1 MYYQV
6 FLKKIQNFNTIL
18 TLQILTTIINYD
30 HTTNMRERE
39 RERER
44 ERATCATIHIEEHLG
59 MAMGRVWGGFF
70 DTQTQPVRP
79 PLYLN
84 LACLINGF
92 FFNPKLTS
100 SGPRRPRPA
109 TSGPNLKPL
118 IHGPIQP
125 NLKKKKKKNQFLHFP
140 DDLWF
145 SLSKSQT

>member
-1 MYYQV
+1 
-6 FLKKIQNFNTIL
+6 
-18 TLQILTTIINYD
+18 
-30 HTTNMRERE
+30 
-39 RERER
+39 
-44 ERATCATIHIEEHLG
+44 

-125 NLKKKKKKNQFLHFP
+125 NLKKKKKKKINFYIFLMIYDFRFQNHKHKH
-140 DDLWF
+140 
-145 SLSKSQT
+145 KSYHKHKLTFNNEIDCK